1 LFSIP
6 LEHQPTVL
14 ETLLKANNQKIRSV
28 IISHSWACLRLDNS
42 SNVRYWNIINLQI
55 TIATFDDF
63 LFLFSAIPNVS
74 QLNVTLTDSNI
85 VVSFKDDTPSLLHL
99 TDFRL
104 VSVNRP
110 WLAEEL
116 VTLLHRIPSVQYL
129 SLHLFTFD
137 TLLIDGQQV
146 LTLQQTLSHIQQ
158 FKYGVDYIN
167 ERNNFDREAILA
179 SWPPSSIE
187 CLVDETRHDDYIFAF
202 IHTLPC
208 YGKPFTS
215 LALPGAIIGK
225 TMPPKEDDSHVEQ
238 LDINQ
243 VSTFVGCWSVM
254 ARWRCVKELTIRFS
268 STNPTDVPVTG
279 KQCSSLLFQI
289 SQYSFLIP
297 HSS

>member
-1 LFSIP
+1 MHKGSFAQCDYVYGNVFSRIGSHIRTLVIDRLYSVLQVDMFYRYFSNQRLSNIFPRLEKITLVAFRQETLLPFVNILEGFEHLIQLNIAHLFPIP

-14 ETLLKANNQKIRSV
+14 KTLLNANNQKIRSV

-146 LTLQQTLSHIQQ
+146 LTLQQTLSQ
-158 FKYGVDYIN
+158 
-167 ERNNFDREAILA
+167 E
-179 SWPPSSIE
+179 
-187 CLVDETRHDDYIFAF
+187 
-202 IHTLPC
+202 
-208 YGKPFTS
+208 GK
-215 LALPGAIIGK
+215 
-225 TMPPKEDDSHVEQ
+225 
-238 LDINQ
+238 
-243 VSTFVGCWSVM
+243 
-254 ARWRCVKELTIRFS
+254 
-268 STNPTDVPVTG
+268 
-279 KQCSSLLFQI
+279 
-289 SQYSFLIP
+289 
-297 HSS
+297 